1 MNLSSA
7 PGSLFLSGCL
17 KHKWAGGEGGFNVY
31 TWLINIL
38 VHRVHYIRGKWKGI
52 LLEQFLKNKWE
63 KQLVASHDYSKWNC
77 ETGHF
82 FPQCFSRT
90 HFQSTRQCSRLSLRK
105 SGMCI
110 CLYAAPEHCWSPRLR
125 SLISKNQLRFP
136 GWQHFIPMLEW
147 YQCRFFWQLRW
158 TKQFLGYSMNL
169 FSNNHVPNSILLLML
184 KLEHFNFQYYP
195 GYSILLHCLLF
206 TNG

>member
-1 MNLSSA
+1 MCQKLYFTKSKTRILCGLVKLRGGGLC
-7 PGSLFLSGCL
+7 PR
-17 KHKWAGGEGGFNVY
+17 AGGCAN
-31 TWLINIL
+31 
-38 VHRVHYIRGKWKGI
+38 
-52 LLEQFLKNKWE
+52 
-63 KQLVASHDYSKWNC
+63 
-77 ETGHF
+77 
-82 FPQCFSRT
+82 
-90 HFQSTRQCSRLSLRK
+90 STRPSPGLLNPH
-105 SGMCI
+105 
-110 CLYAAPEHCWSPRLR
+110 CLPPSVRPHCGVWTAPEHCWSPRLR